1 MQIWHIM
8 HAHIGTI
15 MNIDFP
21 ASSTWGQFNYYFFI
35 LRLYSCSVSN
45 IIAFILKTQSL
56 KIWYDNLT
64 STFFHSLLIMLIYIY
79 YVYDITVRLG
89 FSSQISEGIQ
99 TLIVSDCIHLTSDQT
114 PSWVFHQI
122 IFSSLNIRNSNV
134 FMYAWLESNESSP
147 PSFVSSSKGREEDE
161 IVNHSNL
168 ISVGIVQKLT
178 RETEAWLQ
186 YLEYAH

>member
-1 MQIWHIM
+1 
-8 HAHIGTI
+8 
-15 MNIDFP
+15 
-21 ASSTWGQFNYYFFI
+21 
-35 LRLYSCSVSN
+35 
-45 IIAFILKTQSL
+45 
-56 KIWYDNLT
+56 
-64 STFFHSLLIMLIYIY
+64 MLIYIY
-79 YVYDITVRLG
+79 YVYDVYDITVRLD

-122 IFSSLNIRNSNV
+122 IFSSLNKGNIKV

-147 PSFVSSSKGREEDE
+147 PSFVSSQGKAERKMEVNRSK
-161 IVNHSNL
+161 L